1 MQGGLSGNIWGGCLG
16 WNPIDLGTVGAFIGV
31 LGGTF
36 GVGVGMEP
44 HRLGG
49 GTFIGSEWEHL
60 RSVFGMEPHRL
71 GGTFIGSE
79 WEHLRSVF
87 GMEPHRLG
95 GGGGGHS

>member
-60 RSVFGMEPHRL
+60 GSVFGSEPH
-71 GGTFIGSE
+71 GFMGSQRPVRSILCIAPLPKAS
-79 WEHLRSVF
+79 HL
-87 GMEPHRLG
+87 P
-95 GGGGGHS
+95 